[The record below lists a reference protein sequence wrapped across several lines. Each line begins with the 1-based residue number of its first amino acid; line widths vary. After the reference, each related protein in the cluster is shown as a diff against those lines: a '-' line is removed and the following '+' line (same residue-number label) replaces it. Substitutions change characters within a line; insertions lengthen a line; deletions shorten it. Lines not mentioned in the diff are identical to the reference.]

1 MSRRIELLQRT
12 TTRLL
17 FLVSFLLL
25 PGCLYIELHGPVT
38 DAVVTIEP
46 LRGGQPL
53 LENGRSYSL
62 DRTRAL
68 FTEDKWP
75 GLEESVR
82 LGFMGAVDIPKDQFD
97 NDTFYLVTVRG
108 GNDWDVD
115 LDGVLDESGE
125 PVAGTWHGLFTGA
138 QLKGISRVSALSE
151 AVYQYLLPDLDR
163 LDDQQLADAIDEA
176 AMRVTRDVNSDGV
189 VDHEDLVAWSAI
201 AYADDFRGEAFLI
214 ERMRRDVMFDWGAD
228 ASALD
233 GEQLVDRA
241 PWSPARP
248 DGLYA
253 PDLLSCMSPVYVAEL
268 CPMEFMPVLGQ
279 TTSQATVNDVM
290 ERVVVSHEWMAD
302 RFEQVLSEMPPI
314 LLTMMQSITAI
325 AIGDTIRPSYFTRV
339 TNAIYLD
346 PDFLW
351 LTAEEFETISL
362 EEDFRGEFR
371 SRVNFSDLWRF
382 VKDGVSVG
390 RTAYDVDAQG
400 SRNLEQILPW
410 VASLL
415 FHELAHANA
424 AIPSS
429 RIPELSPFAAPF
441 QQNFADVS
449 DEFVVDAPLLA
460 TELKGVA
467 GVLFLGAEPSAREAS
482 YSASEIG
489 LLFGG
494 DRANDLYSYSTN
506 YEDLAMLVEEFMMA
520 VHFDT
525 YRDVAFTP
533 LPPGDAFCDDY
544 RVSWG
549 ERNRI
554 AIPAVRQRLESV
566 LAALFP
572 DIDFTSELNQLAP
585 PRSLPVGLGW
595 CEYLEQLSGVV
606 SPLRA
611 QSGDGGLPPP
621 QPRRLR
627 RTRVVDTL
635 PGQAREP

>member
-1 MSRRIELLQRT
+1 MQRR

-115 LDGVLDESGE
+115 LDGVLDASGE
-125 PVAGTWHGLFTGA
+125 PVAGTWHGIFTGE

-151 AVYQYLLPDLDR
+151 AVYQYVLPDLDQ
-163 LDDQQLADAIDEA
+163 LNDQQLAVAIDEA
-176 AMRVTRDVNSDGV
+176 ATRVTRDVTSDGV
-189 VDHEDLVAWSAI
+189 VNHQDLVAWSAI

-214 ERMRRDVMFDWGAD
+214 DRMRRDVMFDWGQD
-228 ASALD
+228 ASAFD
-233 GEQLVDRA
+233 GQQLVDRA

-248 DGLYA
+248 GGLYA
-253 PDLLSCMSPVYVAEL
+253 LDLLYCMSPVYVAEL
-268 CPMEFMPVLGQ
+268 CPMLFMPVLGQ
-279 TTSQATVNDVM
+279 TTSQATVNDIM
-290 ERVVVSHEWMAD
+290 QRVVVSHSWMAD
-302 RFEQVLSEMPPI
+302 RFEQVLNEMPPI
-314 LLTMMQSITAI
+314 LLTMMQSITSI
-325 AIGDTIRPSYFTRV
+325 AIGDTIRPSYFTPA
-339 TNAIYLD
+339 TNSMYLD

-351 LTAEEFETISL
+351 LTQEEFETISL
-362 EEDFRGEFR
+362 EEDFRAEFT
-371 SRVNFSDLWRF
+371 SRVNFSSLWRY

-390 RTAYDVDAQG
+390 RTAYDVDEQG
-400 SRNLEQILPW
+400 SRTLEQILPW
-410 VASLL
+410 IASLL

-429 RIPELSPFAAPF
+429 RIPELNLFAAPF
-441 QQNFADVS
+441 QQEITDVS
-449 DEFVVDAPLLA
+449 NEFVVDTPLLA
-460 TELKGVA
+460 TELYGVA
-467 GVLFLGAEPSAREAS
+467 GVLFLGAEPSSREAS

-506 YEDLAMLVEEFMMA
+506 FEDLAMLVEEFMMA
-520 VHFDT
+520 AYFDT
-525 YRDVAFTP
+525 YRDVAFTS
-533 LPPGDAFCDDY
+533 LPSGDAFCDDY
-544 RVSWG
+544 RLSWG

-554 AIPAVRQRLESV
+554 AIPEVRRRLESV
-566 LAALFP
+566 LDALFP
-572 DIDFTSELNQLAP
+572 ETDFTAELNQLAP
-585 PRSLPVGLGW
+585 PRSLPLGLGW

-611 QSGDGGLPPP
+611 QSGAGRLPPP
-621 QPRRLR
+621 QPRRLYR
-627 RTRVVDTL
+627 SRVVDTL
-635 PGQAREP
+635 PGEER

>member
-1 MSRRIELLQRT
+1 MQRR

-68 FTEDKWP
+68 FSDDWP

-82 LGFMGAVDIPKDQFD
+82 LGFMGAVDIPKDQFVD
-97 NDTFYLVTVRG
+97 DTFYLVTVRG

-115 LDGVLDESGE
+115 LDGVLDASGE
-125 PVAGTWHGLFTGA
+125 PVAGAWHGIFTGE

-151 AVYQYLLPDLDR
+151 AVYQYVLPDLDQ
-163 LDDQQLADAIDEA
+163 LNDQQLAVAIDEA
-176 AMRVTRDVNSDGV
+176 ATRVTRDVTSDGV
-189 VDHEDLVAWSAI
+189 VNHQDLVAWSAI

-214 ERMRRDVMFDWGAD
+214 DRMRRDVMFDWGQD
-228 ASALD
+228 ASAFD
-233 GEQLVDRA
+233 GQQLVDRA

-248 DGLYA
+248 RGLYA
-253 PDLLSCMSPVYVAEL
+253 LDLLYCMSPVYVAEL
-268 CPMEFMPVLGQ
+268 CPMLFMPVLGQ
-279 TTSQATVNDVM
+279 TTSQATVNDIM
-290 ERVVVSHEWMAD
+290 QRVVVSHSWMAD
-302 RFEQVLSEMPPI
+302 RFEQVLNEMPPI
-314 LLTMMQSITAI
+314 LLTMMQSITSI
-325 AIGDTIRPSYFTRV
+325 AIGDTIRPSYFTPA
-339 TNAIYLD
+339 TNSMYLD

-351 LTAEEFETISL
+351 LTQEEFETISL
-362 EEDFRGEFR
+362 EEDFRAEFT
-371 SRVNFSDLWRF
+371 SRVNFSSLWRY

-390 RTAYDVDAQG
+390 RTAYDVDEQG
-400 SRNLEQILPW
+400 SRTLEQILPW
-410 VASLL
+410 IASLL

-429 RIPELSPFAAPF
+429 RISELNLFAAPF
-441 QQNFADVS
+441 QQEITDVS
-449 DEFVVDAPLLA
+449 NEFVVDTPLLA
-460 TELKGVA
+460 TELYGVA
-467 GVLFLGAEPSAREAS
+467 GVLFLGAEPSSREAS

-506 YEDLAMLVEEFMMA
+506 FEDLAMLVEEFMMA
-520 VHFDT
+520 AYFDT
-525 YRDVAFTP
+525 SRDVAFTS
-533 LPPGDAFCDDY
+533 LPSGDAFCDDY
-544 RVSWG
+544 RLSWG

-554 AIPAVRQRLESV
+554 AIPEVRRRLESV
-566 LAALFP
+566 LDALFP
-572 DIDFTSELNQLAP
+572 ETDFTAELNQLAP
-585 PRSLPVGLGW
+585 PRSLPLGLGW

-611 QSGDGGLPPP
+611 QSDAGKLPPP
-621 QPRRLR
+621 QPRRLYR
-627 RTRVVDTL
+627 SRVVDTL
-635 PGQAREP
+635 PGEER